1 MTGRSKGTKTNL
13 KGFLMNLQAKKDKTM
28 KKDEKILRAPNFAPE
43 MTLNLKQGAFNLV
56 QILAIKLKSNFTP
69 IFVRNLKQNALNSA
83 RNIAFIV
90 LGAFCIN
97 ACSSESEFDAMGMF
111 KADEIIISAQ
121 NSGEIVEF
129 LANEGQNFAQG
140 KLCARIDTT
149 QLELTRD
156 KVQLQHANA
165 TRERARLGRLY
176 RANAGTKK
184 SYDDALLNEQ
194 ILAKELDLLSD
205 SIEKAS
211 IKAPINGVVLEK
223 YANLGE
229 LASPAKPLFKLADT
243 SKLRLKAYLINADIS
258 KVALGDEVAVFA
270 DYDGG
275 LKEYK
280 GVVSW
285 ISPKA
290 QFTPK
295 TIMSKD
301 ERENLVYAVKID
313 VPNPQGE
320 LKIGAYGQI
329 KLKK

>member
-1 MTGRSKGTKTNL
+1 MVFEIYNEKE
-13 KGFLMNLQAKKDKTM
+13 KTM
-28 KKDEKILRAPNFAPE
+28 KKDEKKLCAPNFA
-43 MTLNLKQGAFNLV
+43 LNLRQNARN
-56 QILAIKLKSNFTP
+56 S
-69 IFVRNLKQNALNSA
+69 VRNVSLAML
-83 RNIAFIV
+83 V
-90 LGAFCIN
+90 AFCVS
-97 ACSSESEFDAMGMF
+97 ACSNESEFDAMGMF
-111 KADEIIISAQ
+111 EADEVLVSAQ
-121 NSGEIVEF
+121 SSGEIVEF
-129 LANEGQNFAQG
+129 LANEGQKFAQDE
-140 KLCARIDTT
+140 LCARIDTT
-149 QLELTRD
+149 QLELTRQ
-156 KVQLQHANA
+156 KLELQHANA

-184 SYDDALLNEQ
+184 SYDDALLSEQ
-194 ILAKELDLLSD
+194 ILAKELDLLND

-243 SKLRLKAYLINADIS
+243 SKLRLKAYIINADIS
-258 KVALGDEVAVFA
+258 KVALGDEVTVFA

-275 LKEYK
+275 LKEHR
-280 GVVSW
+280 GVISW

-290 QFTPK
+290 EFTPK

-313 VPNPQGE
+313 VPNPQNE

-329 KLKK
+329 KLNK

>member
-1 MTGRSKGTKTNL
+1 MTGRSRARKGFEIHNEREKMKKYNVKLAPLNLARIFTPNL
-13 KGFLMNLQAKKDKTM
+13 KAF
-28 KKDEKILRAPNFAPE
+28 
-43 MTLNLKQGAFNLV
+43 AFN
-56 QILAIKLKSNFTP
+56 FT
-69 IFVRNLKQNALNSA
+69 Q
-83 RNIAFIV
+83 NIAFALLV
-90 LGAFCIN
+90 AFFAS

-111 KADEIIISAQ
+111 ETDEVLVSAQ

-129 LANEGQNFAQG
+129 MANEGQKFAQNE
-140 KLCARIDTT
+140 LCARIDTT

-156 KVQLQHANA
+156 KVQLQLASA

-194 ILAKELDLLSD
+194 LLAKELDLLSD
-205 SIEKAS
+205 NIEKAS
-211 IKAPINGVVLEK
+211 IKAPIKGVVLEK

-229 LASPAKPLFKLADT
+229 FASPAKPLFKFADT

-275 LKEYK
+275 LKEYS
-280 GVVSW
+280 GIVSW
-285 ISPKA
+285 IASKA
-290 QFTPK
+290 EFTPK

-301 ERENLVYAVKID
+301 ERENLVYAIKID
-313 VPNPQGE
+313 VPNPQNE

-329 KLKK
+329 RLKNSE